1 MSRKKSVTGNYDRLI
16 EIATGFQ
23 ASKVLFTAVEFEI
36 FSILGKGGR
45 TTEEIASACKLPTRP
60 LKRLLNSATWLGLI
74 CFKNGKY
81 FNSSISM
88 KYLVGGNPE
97 YLGDLMRAYNLM
109 LYEKW
114 GRLEDVIRN
123 DKFQPIFPRKVDATG
138 NILID
143 PEIVRRAMMAQH
155 NYSVKPAQEVALN
168 FDFSKYK
175 TLLDLGG
182 GSGILSIM
190 AAKKN
195 RRLKAMVFDYPPVCK
210 IADEIVSNYGLS
222 RRVKTSPGDILKDSF
237 PPGADVI
244 LISGVL
250 DGYNEKNCR
259 RIIGKAYDYLPA
271 GGAVV
276 LKEAILNDNR
286 IGPLFPVLFSV
297 SLLIETEGGDA
308 RSRGEMTQW
317 LKNTGFKR
325 IKYNS
330 LAKISGKFRNFG
342 MLTAIK

>member
-1 MSRKKSVTGNYDRLI
+1 MSRKKSVTANSDQLI
-16 EIATGFQ
+16 EIAAGFQ
-23 ASKVLFTAVEFEI
+23 ASKILFTAVEFEI

-45 TTEEIASACKLPTRP
+45 TIEEIAGACKLPTRP
-60 LKRLLNSATWLGLI
+60 LKRLLNSAAWLGLI
-74 CFKNGKY
+74 RLKNAKY
-81 FNSSISM
+81 FNSPISM
-88 KYLVGGNPE
+88 KYLVAGNPE
-97 YLGDLMRAYNLM
+97 YLGDLMIAYNRM

-114 GRLEDVIRN
+114 GKLDDVMRK
-123 DKFQPIFPRKVDATG
+123 DKFQPIFPRKVDAKG
-138 NILID
+138 NISID

-175 TLLDLGG
+175 MLLDLGG
-182 GSGILSIM
+182 GSGILSVM

-210 IADEIVSNYGLS
+210 IADEIISNYRLS
-222 RRVKTSPGDILKDSF
+222 RRVKTYPGNILKDSY
-237 PPGADVI
+237 PPGADVV

-259 RIIGKAYDYLPA
+259 MIIGKAYDYLPT
-271 GGAVV
+271 GGAIV

-286 IGPLFPVLFSV
+286 IGPLFSVLFSV

-317 LKNTGFKR
+317 LKDAGFKR
-325 IKYNS
+325 IKYKP
-330 LAKISGKFRNFG
+330 LVKISGKFRNLG
-342 MLTAIK
+342 LLTAIK